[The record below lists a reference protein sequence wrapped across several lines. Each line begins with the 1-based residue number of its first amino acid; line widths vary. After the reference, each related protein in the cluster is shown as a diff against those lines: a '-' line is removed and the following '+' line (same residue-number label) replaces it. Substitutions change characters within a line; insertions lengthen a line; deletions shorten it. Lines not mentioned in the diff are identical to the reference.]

1 MPINHSIWW
10 GIFLRGA
17 FVSRMP
23 FVRSETPPRQSST
36 STVPV
41 LQENSVDELSF
52 GGRPSLRRAA
62 PFFSEHS
69 CPRLSVWRRS

>member
-1 MPINHSIWW
+1 MPINHFIWW

-17 FVSRMP
+17 SGLDAFCKVGGP
-23 FVRSETPPRQSST
+23 AQQSST

-41 LQENSVDELSF
+41 LQENSLDELSF
-52 GGRPSLRRAA
+52 GGRPSLRRTA

-69 CPRLSVWRRS
+69 CPCLSVWRRS